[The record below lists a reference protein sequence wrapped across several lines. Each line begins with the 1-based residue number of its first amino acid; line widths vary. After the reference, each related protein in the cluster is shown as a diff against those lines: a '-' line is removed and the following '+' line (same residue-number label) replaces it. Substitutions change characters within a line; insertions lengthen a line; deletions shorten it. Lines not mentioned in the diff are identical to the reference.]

1 MKQKVVNFFRPGK
14 ILAIRFT
21 EGICVAKV
29 DFGAPVA
36 IILEPYHGEQA
47 GDCIVTTDGNTFIPI
62 SEEEAAI
69 RISFMDVIT
78 AGIINR

>member
-1 MKQKVVNFFRPGK
+1 MERRIVNFFRPGK
-14 ILAIRFT
+14 ILSIRFVQ
-21 EGICVAKV
+21 EICIAKV

-36 IILEPYHGEQA
+36 IFLEPYHGEQV
-47 GDCIVTTDGNTFIPI
+47 GDYIVMMDGDKFISI

-78 AGIINR
+78 AGIISR